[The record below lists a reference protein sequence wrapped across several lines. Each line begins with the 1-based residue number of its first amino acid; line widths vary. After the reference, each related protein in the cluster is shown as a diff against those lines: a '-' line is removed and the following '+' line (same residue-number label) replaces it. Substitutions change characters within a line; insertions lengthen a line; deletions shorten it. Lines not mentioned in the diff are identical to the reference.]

1 MCNPRRSATL
11 ARTYTTIRGTGLKKN
26 SGSSSAITR
35 TVLVLSLVSLLTD
48 VSSEMLYPVMPIY
61 LKSIGFS
68 ILLIGILEGVAEAAA
83 GLSKGYFGQ
92 MSDTTGKRLPFIR
105 GGYLLSALSKPMMA
119 AFLWPL
125 WIFFA
130 RTLDRLGK
138 GLRTAARDALLS
150 DEATPATKGR
160 IFGFHRS
167 LDTLGAVLGPVAALL
182 FLHFLPEKY
191 RLLFLVAF
199 VPGIGAMLLTFL
211 LKEKKRTP
219 ATEGRPRTPFFQFLR
234 YWQRSPASY
243 KRLVMPLL
251 LFTLFNSSDI
261 FLLLKVKETG
271 LNDTEVIGIYILYN
285 IVYALFSYPIG
296 ILADKIGLKKT
307 FVAGLALF
315 AAVYFGMATNMRVEG
330 YIVLFCV
337 YGLYAAAT
345 EGISKAWITNISAR
359 TDTATA
365 IGTYTALQ
373 SVCTMGA
380 STIAGFI
387 WFRYGAGATFLLSA
401 SVAAIVAAILA
412 SVRFGE
418 ETVGG
423 Q

>member
-1 MCNPRRSATL
+1 
-11 ARTYTTIRGTGLKKN
+11 
-26 SGSSSAITR
+26 
-35 TVLVLSLVSLLTD
+35 
-48 VSSEMLYPVMPIY
+48 MLYPVMPIY

-68 ILLIGILEGVAEAAA
+68 ILLIGILEGVAEAVA

-160 IFGFHRS
+160 VFGFHRS

-182 FLHFLPEKY
+182 FLHFLPERY
-191 RLLFLVAF
+191 RILFLIAF
-199 VPGIGAMLLTFL
+199 VPGIGAILLTFL
-211 LKEKKRTP
+211 LKEKKRP
-219 ATEGRPRTPFFQFLR
+219 HSIEGRPRTSFFQFLR
-234 YWQRSPASY
+234 YWQQSPASY
-243 KRLVMPLL
+243 KRLVIPLL

-315 AAVYFGMATNMRVEG
+315 AAVYFGMATDMRVEG

-359 TDTATA
+359 KDTATA
-365 IGTYTALQ
+365 IGTYTAFQ

-418 ETVGG
+418 EAVGG
-423 Q
+423 